1 MRAPIHGSVKQRFHC
16 DFYRQV
22 LVPVLPTS
30 IPRAFYGTMLRA
42 RHRASHFR
50 SHNLCFVALAAA
62 ALLFPL
68 HSLAQD
74 SGQESSQEI
83 IANLYAGRV
92 VIGVAK
98 DGIVV
103 ATLENPIEPETRPPM
118 IVPLS
123 DERVAILLGAGDWW
137 LPSEHRELARLDK
150 ELPLLRPA
158 AGLRQTP
165 SLGGTSNE
173 AGAEASDIEQIAE
186 RLHDRLNVIAG
197 HIHGN
202 LNFAP
207 GEPLLQMILADYAPN
222 YGPEVWLIRYPIDQE
237 PEQGHFWQT
246 TVLHPQYAQLW
257 PPKKGQPRGLVE
269 VSYPS
274 ESARATLAALIA
286 AGDSRIAAA
295 LSAAPASRETS
306 AAILNGGIQKLPAAS
321 VAAFLR
327 ESLRAIAPLGA
338 RMIEAEINKEQGIG
352 WFIPPPAET
361 PQPGSER
368 IRPSGAPSLR
378 HPIGKPPGP
387 GGF

>member
-1 MRAPIHGSVKQRFHC
+1 
-16 DFYRQV
+16 
-22 LVPVLPTS
+22 
-30 IPRAFYGTMLRA
+30 MLGA
-42 RHRASHFR
+42 CHRASHFR
-50 SHNLCFVALAAA
+50 ALSLCFIAFAIA
-62 ALLFPL
+62 ALLLPW

-74 SGQESSQEI
+74 SSDEHSQEI

-103 ATLENPIEPETRPPM
+103 GTLENPIEPETRPPM

-123 DERVAILLGAGDWW
+123 DERVAILLGAADWW
-137 LPSEHRELARLDK
+137 VPSENRELARLDE

-158 AGLRQTP
+158 AGLRQAP
-165 SLGGTSNE
+165 SLGGTASE

-197 HIHGN
+197 HIHGS
-202 LNFAP
+202 LNFTP
-207 GEPLLQMILADYAPN
+207 GEPILQMILADYAPD

-237 PEQGHFWQT
+237 PEQGDFWQT

-257 PPKKGQPRGLVE
+257 PPEKGQPRGLIE
-269 VSYPS
+269 VSYPT
-274 ESARATLAALIA
+274 ESANATLAALIA

-295 LSAAPASRETS
+295 LSAAPALRETS
-306 AAILNGGIQKLPAAS
+306 ASILNGDIQKLPATN

-327 ESLRAIAPLGA
+327 ESLHAIAPPAA

-361 PQPGSER
+361 PQPGSEHV
-368 IRPSGAPSLR
+368 RPSGAPSLR
-378 HPIGKPPGP
+378 RPIAKPPGP
-387 GGF
+387 RRF

>member
-1 MRAPIHGSVKQRFHC
+1 MS
-16 DFYRQV
+16 
-22 LVPVLPTS
+22 PTS
-30 IPRAFYGTMLRA
+30 TPRAFHGMMGRA
-42 RHRASHFR
+42 RHRTFHLRVLS
-50 SHNLCFVALAAA
+50 LCFVALAAA
-62 ALLFPL
+62 ALLLPL
-68 HSLAQD
+68 HSVAQD
-74 SGQESSQEI
+74 SDQGNSQEI
-83 IANLYAGRV
+83 IANLYAGRA

-103 ATLENPIEPETRPPM
+103 ATLENPVEPETRPPM

-123 DERVAILLGAGDWW
+123 NGRVAILLGAGDWW
-137 LPSEHRELARLDK
+137 LPSEHRELARLDE
-150 ELPLLRPA
+150 ELPLLQPA
-158 AGLRQTP
+158 AGLRQAP
-165 SLGGTSNE
+165 SLGGTASE

-202 LNFAP
+202 LNFTP
-207 GEPLLQMILADYAPN
+207 GEPLLQMLLADYAPN

-274 ESARATLAALIA
+274 ESANATLASLIA

-295 LSAAPASRETS
+295 LSAAPAARETS
-306 AAILNGGIQKLPAAS
+306 ASILNGDIQKLSAAN

-327 ESLRAIAPLGA
+327 ESLRAIAPPGA
-338 RMIEAEINKEQGIG
+338 RMIEAEINKAQGIG

-361 PQPGSER
+361 PRPGSEHV
-368 IRPSGAPSLR
+368 RPAGAPSLR
-378 HPIGKPPGP
+378 RPIGKPPGP
-387 GGF
+387 GEF